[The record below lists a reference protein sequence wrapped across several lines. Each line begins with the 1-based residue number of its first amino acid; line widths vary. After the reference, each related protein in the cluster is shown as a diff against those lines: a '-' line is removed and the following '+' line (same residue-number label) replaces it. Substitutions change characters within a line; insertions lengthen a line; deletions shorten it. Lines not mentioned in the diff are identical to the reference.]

1 MVDDSIHHLMV
12 GEERDDLHGA
22 AAVRTKHRVNLIDL
36 TDHLS
41 PALGGDGPELLL
53 DNEEGRKRQS
63 RLLDLP
69 SMGVG
74 VEAIVR
80 HGDLALVRDM
90 GDDPGDE
97 LQIIHRL
104 HLFGLL
110 PILVANLPFPLIE
123 GEPLQGQKRPDHVFS
138 DPLGL
143 GFCPG
148 PDPAVD

>member
-22 AAVRTKHRVNLIDL
+22 AAVRPQHLVNLIDL

-69 SMGVG
+69 WMGVG
-74 VEAIVR
+74 VEAIVTQ
-80 HGDLALVRDM
+80 GDLALVRHM
-90 GDDPGDE
+90 GDDPGNE
-97 LQIIHRL
+97 LQVVQPVHP
-104 HLFGLL
+104 FGFF
-110 PILVANLPFPLIE
+110 PIPVKDRALRMT
-123 GEPLQGQKRPDHVFS
+123 GR
-138 DPLGL
+138 
-143 GFCPG
+143 
-148 PDPAVD
+148 